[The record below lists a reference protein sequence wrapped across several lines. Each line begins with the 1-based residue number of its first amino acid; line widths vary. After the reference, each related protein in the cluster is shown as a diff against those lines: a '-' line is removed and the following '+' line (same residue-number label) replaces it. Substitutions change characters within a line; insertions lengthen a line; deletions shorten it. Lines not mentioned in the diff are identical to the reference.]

1 VNFALPDWLPD
12 GKECVVRYKE
22 HAKPPVFSHN
32 ELLITITL
40 YSETIKTAL
49 WWVPRPWLACLPPH
63 LLQAD
68 PDQAAGK
75 PRRDG

>member
-1 VNFALPDWLPD
+1 MNFALPDWLPD

-49 WWVPRPWLACLPPH
+49 WWVHDHGLLACLRPH
-63 LLQAD
+63 VH
-68 PDQAAGK
+68 
-75 PRRDG
+75 

>member
-49 WWVPRPWLACLPPH
+49 WWVNDR
-63 LLQAD
+63 LLFICGLNYISAD
-68 PDQAAGK
+68 PDQAAGE